1 MTGKVYLV
9 GAGPGDPELLTL
21 KAARLLRSADV
32 VLHDELVG
40 EQILQ
45 LVPARAQV
53 YSVGK
58 RCGKKNISQEEINFL
73 MVTLATSGSQV
84 VRLKGGDPLIF
95 GRVGEEIA
103 ALRKA
108 NIEFEIVP
116 GITAALGAASTA
128 QIPLTHRHSSHAVV
142 FLAGHSASGQDPT
155 DWRAVVSLG
164 ATVVIYMPG
173 RRYGEIAHQLRAA
186 GLPDETPCAIISRAT
201 TSLEQVYPTI
211 VGNLGEAPRLPAP
224 TLLVIGEVVRQAGH
238 RILPEELGAG
248 FPNYWPASTPAFALQ
263 TESELSVSS
272 SDGGDLFVAPASCRL
287 SRGHPALAGGGGTP
301 PRQPPGRRRYQDVG
315 RASAGLGDREQGA

>member
-21 KAARLLRSADV
+21 KAARLLKDADV

-40 EQILQ
+40 KEILQ
-45 LVPARAQV
+45 LASHAQIRN
-53 YSVGK
+53 VGK

-73 MVTLATSGSQV
+73 MVNLAASGLQV

-95 GRVGEEIA
+95 GRIGEEIA
-103 ALRKA
+103 ALRTD

-128 QIPLTHRHSSHAVV
+128 QIPLTHRQSSHALV
-142 FLAGHSASGQDPT
+142 FLAGHTTSGADLT
-155 DWRAVVSLG
+155 NWRALVSLG

-173 RRYGEIAHQLRAA
+173 HDYSNIARKLRSA

-201 TSLEQVYPTI
+201 TSEEQVFPTNI
-211 VGNLGEAPRLPAP
+211 ENLENAPHLPAP
-224 TLLVIGEVVRQAGH
+224 TLLVIGEVLRHAGH
-238 RILPEELGAG
+238 SFAPEEFA
-248 FPNYWPASTPAFALQ
+248 WPASTPAFALQ
-263 TESELSVSS
+263 AQSS
-272 SDGGDLFVAPASCRL
+272 VAPASCPRRWDRNTPTTATETPAPPNV
-287 SRGHPALAGGGGTP
+287 SRA
-301 PRQPPGRRRYQDVG
+301 
-315 RASAGLGDREQGA
+315 